1 MKQQSKVLIMT
12 ISALLCAIGI
22 IIPMF
27 APKIIIEPASF
38 TLASHVPVFI
48 AMFISPVVAA
58 SVAVITGFGFMFA
71 GFPPVVVLRALTHVI
86 FAVVGAYILKKN
98 HKIFSSPKSSVP
110 FGVLISMVH
119 ALCEVIVVTTFYW
132 GNNMSEAYYK
142 NGYFMSVI
150 ILVGIGTF
158 VHSMVDLTIATLVW
172 KPIQNIIS
180 IPASVRIARK

>member
-1 MKQQSKVLIMT
+1 
-12 ISALLCAIGI
+12 
-22 IIPMF
+22 
-27 APKIIIEPASF
+27 
-38 TLASHVPVFI
+38 
-48 AMFISPVVAA
+48 
-58 SVAVITGFGFMFA
+58 
-71 GFPPVVVLRALTHVI
+71 
-86 FAVVGAYILKKN
+86 
-98 HKIFSSPKSSVP
+98 
-110 FGVLISMVH
+110 MVH